1 MTINLG
7 RLLPDASNGLPE
19 GDNEADRFIPS
30 YLAFLR
36 VGFTMP
42 ALSPGLRWALTPPFH
57 PCLIARLKQAIIGG
71 IFSVALSLESLPV
84 PVKDHH
90 VLWSSD
96 FPPHLSSAEC
106 RVWNAE
112 CRKRFFI
119 PHSALHNP
127 HSEVERPPRLLLNS
141 IILPRFR

>member
-1 MTINLG
+1 MATINLG

-19 GDNEADRFIPS
+19 GNNEADHFIPS

-57 PCLIARLKQAIIGG
+57 PCLIVRLKQAIIGG

-84 PVKDHH
+84 PVRDHP

-96 FPPHLSSAEC
+96 FPPHLP
-106 RVWNAE
+106 NAE

-127 HSEVERPPRLLLNS
+127 HSEVERPPRLLLDS